1 MNELIFKHPS
11 MTDDLVVRVKPNE
24 IVWSY
29 GLNTANYP
37 TYGGEVVQILS
48 MYVDDLNISGEV
60 RTYRDIEV
68 IYKWF
73 ISYMQNATQGRA
85 GDPKYDSRPVEMY
98 YPHRDW
104 KFSIWPKNLPGFKYG
119 TEVTAPTWE
128 LQAAVSEFDD
138 RFEDS
143 VLSSQDFAGVSTEGE
158 FSPFGTATAEIGF
171 HENNP
176 WSAPTNKQYK
186 QNDPKRWDNE
196 TVQFYGKILPS
207 WLDNADFSSLGAD
220 VSIPKWGQNKSS

>member
-1 MNELIFKHPS
+1 MKDS
-11 MTDDLVVRVKPNE
+11 LVVNVKPNE
-24 IVWSY
+24 IVWAY
-29 GLNTANYP
+29 GLNTVNYS

-60 RTYRDIEV
+60 RTYRDIET

-85 GDPKYDSRPVEMY
+85 GDPKYDSRPVEMH

-104 KFSIWPKNLPGFKYG
+104 KFSIWPKNLPGFTYG
-119 TEVTAPTWE
+119 TDVVAPTWQ
-128 LQAAVSEFDD
+128 LQAAVSEFDEK
-138 RFEDS
+138 FEDS
-143 VLSSQDFAGVSTEGE
+143 VLSSQDFAGVSTEGG
-158 FSPFGTATAEIGF
+158 FDPFGTATAEIGF

-176 WSAPTNKQYK
+176 WSAPTTKQYK
-186 QNDPKRWDNE
+186 QNDPNRWNDE
-196 TVQFYGKILPS
+196 VTQFYGKILPA
-207 WLDNADFSSLGAD
+207 WLDKADFSSLGAD